1 MAILTAFLVACV
13 LALSTAKGS
22 LIYIFLI
29 YILLLCCKIIFQFNS
44 NVMLC
49 YVILCYVML
58 CYVMLC
64 YVMLCYF
71 MLCYVMLCYV
81 MLCYTTFSLQI
92 KTTPSYHGARVWTVM
107 LCYVVYE
114 FY

>member
-44 NVMLC
+44 IQC
-49 YVILCYVML
+49 I
-58 CYVMLC
+58 
-64 YVMLCYF
+64 
-71 MLCYVMLCYV
+71 
-81 MLCYTTFSLQI
+81 TEIIKKQKESLAGYESHKVACI
-92 KTTPSYHGARVWTVM
+92 VSKSKTEKELQLLVKVADIMSRTEGTSVCRA
-107 LCYVVYE
+107 L
-114 FY
+114 